1 MGKLM
6 KMKQISDTT
15 LKITISMDD
24 LEERGMELADF
35 LVPQE
40 KTEEFFYSVMDEL
53 ELPEAFKT
61 SGMLSFRVTPRKDR
75 LDVFVTK
82 TEIGQDLNLED
93 LGHLEELAHMSPE
106 EFFKNLEQT
115 MRDRGNAPALDH
127 LAAVEEAEE
136 AAENLTEDDD
146 EVAPDYIHYILQF
159 DHIKDIVTFMDTI
172 DYPIEA
178 SELYKDRDGYH
189 MTVLI
194 NLEDQPSYYAG
205 LIMARLLEHA
215 KPSKKT
221 RAYLQEH
228 AFQLLMYDALADL
241 ASIRE

>member
-1 MGKLM
+1 M

-35 LVPQE
+35 LMPQE

-53 ELPEAFKT
+53 ELPETFRQ

-93 LGHLEELAHMSPE
+93 LKNLEELAHMSPE

-115 MRDRGNAPALDH
+115 MRDRGNKPALDY
-127 LAAVEEAEE
+127 LEAVEDAEE
-136 AAENLTEDDD
+136 SLEETDDLVECND
-146 EVAPDYIHYILQF
+146 QPDYIHYVLQF
-159 DHIKDIVTFMDTI
+159 DNLYEVVRFVETV
-172 DYPIEA
+172 DYEVEA
-178 SELYKDRDGYH
+178 SELYKAKDGYH
-189 MTVLI
+189 MTVLV
-194 NLEDQPSYYAG
+194 NLENQPSYHANVILG
-205 LIMARLLEHA
+205 RLLEHA
-215 KPSKKT
+215 KASSKT

-228 AFQLLMYDALADL
+228 GVQLLMYDALSDL
-241 ASIRE
+241 RSVRLD